1 MNKNLYSISYSKYL
15 MLILAMSW
23 NVAGAVETRI
33 DVRVISQGAKFIGT
47 SMGGV
52 QITLHDVDTGELL
65 AQGKTAGGTG
75 DTDRIMKQTQQRGS
89 VIATESAAVFSTKLD
104 LDEPRQ
110 IKVTASGPLAQR
122 QAMNSVSASQWIVPG
137 KHITGGNG
145 WLLEMPGFAVD
156 ILDPPAHRSISGLP
170 VEIPIS
176 VNVTMMCGCPL
187 TAGGLWD
194 AEQYEISTLI
204 KRNGAFVKEQPLD
217 YAGTSSQFTGTLFI
231 DQPGSYEVTAYAY
244 DPATGNTGIDKTT
257 FNLSPD

>member
-1 MNKNLYSISYSKYL
+1 MNKYIYSTSCNKYL

-23 NVAGAVETRI
+23 SVAQATETRI
-33 DVRVISQGAKFIGT
+33 DIRVISQGAKFIGT

-52 QITLHDVDTGELL
+52 QIALHDVDTGELL
-65 AQGKTAGGTG
+65 AQGKTTGGTG
-75 DTDRIMKQTQQRGS
+75 DTDRIMKQPQQRES
-89 VIATESAAVFSTKLD
+89 VLATESAAVFSTKLD

-110 IKVTASGPLAQR
+110 VRVTATGPLAQR

-156 ILDPPAHRSISGLP
+156 ILDPPAHYSVSGLP
-170 VEIPIS
+170 AEIPIT
-176 VNVTMMCGCPL
+176 VNVTMMCGCPV

-204 KRNGAFVKEQPLD
+204 KRDGTFVQEQPLD
-217 YAGTSSQFTGTLFI
+217 YAGASSQFTGTLI
-231 DQPGSYEVTAYAY
+231 MDQPGSYEVTAYAY
-244 DPATGNTGIDKTT
+244 NPATGNTGVDKTT
-257 FNLSPD
+257 FNLSPH